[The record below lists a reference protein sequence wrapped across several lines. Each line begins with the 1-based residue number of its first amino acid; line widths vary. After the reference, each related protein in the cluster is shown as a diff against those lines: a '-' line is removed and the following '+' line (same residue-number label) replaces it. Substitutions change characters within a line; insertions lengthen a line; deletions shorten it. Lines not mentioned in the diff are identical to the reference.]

1 MTDRKCFHLE
11 VGKMEERDFRV
22 EIRAIQLDFAKSV
35 DFKWIKYFTVV
46 LKYAS
51 SPLILKQ
58 DTGRHGLFSNLLH
71 SFVFTP
77 IMLPVYSSR
86 ALNIIDHLQ
95 LEEQLEHF
103 IMFQGE
109 AGRRTRITLEARRDC
124 CFAGEA

>member
-1 MTDRKCFHLE
+1 MLKSQRYSC
-11 VGKMEERDFRV
+11 
-22 EIRAIQLDFAKSV
+22 FAKSV
-35 DFKWIKYFTVV
+35 DFKWIKYFTVA

-58 DTGRHGLFSNLLH
+58 DAGTRSLFSNLLH
-71 SFVFTP
+71 SFVFRRR
-77 IMLPVYSSR
+77 MLPVYSLR
-86 ALNIIDHLQ
+86 ALNIIDHRQ
-95 LEEQLEHF
+95 LEEQLERF

>member
-1 MTDRKCFHLE
+1 
-11 VGKMEERDFRV
+11 MEEQYFRV
-22 EIRAIQLDFAKSV
+22 EIQVIQSV
-35 DFKWIKYFTVV
+35 DFKWLEYFTVV

-51 SPLILKQ
+51 SPLILKR
-58 DTGRHGLFSNLLH
+58 DTGRRSLFSNLLH
-71 SFVFTP
+71 SFVFTQR
-77 IMLPVYSSR
+77 MLPVYSLR